1 MAFYEPQSKSKLF
14 FRKRDIISQ
23 LNHFSHS
30 RHISVL
36 SVQNYCPFLPFQ
48 NKYLFFTWSIWCIF
62 FVGLFS
68 FFLFMLL
75 LLLLMFQGHC
85 ESSFELNQR
94 FHATNSQF
102 IHASILCSN
111 HWKPKETTTKK
122 KKKIEAN
129 AHLLRIF

>member
-30 RHISVL
+30 RHISVYPFRIIVLFYL
-36 SVQNYCPFLPFQ
+36 SKINIYFSPDQFD
-48 NKYLFFTWSIWCIF
+48 LFFSLAC
-62 FVGLFS
+62 
-68 FFLFMLL
+68 FLFPIYVAVIIADVPRALWK
-75 LLLLMFQGHC
+75 FIWIKPAFSRYKFTIH
-85 ESSFELNQR
+85 SR
-94 FHATNSQF
+94 FHFMFWS
-102 IHASILCSN
+102 L
-111 HWKPKETTTKK
+111 ETQGNNDKK